1 MFVFKQIMEH
11 MIIAAIIINCIF
23 CSIRGVFRRLIPDLP
38 FGAEI
43 FLLVCIEVSKYE
55 RINQFISFRFFF
67 SSIY

>member
-1 MFVFKQIMEH
+1 MEH

-23 CSIRGVFRRLIPDLP
+23 CSIRGVFRRLIPGVP

-43 FLLVCIEVSKYE
+43 FLLVCIEVSKYK
-55 RINQFISFRFFF
+55 RINQFIYSLFV